1 MASPPARADD
11 SVVGDFLRF
20 AAIVPERDGAA
31 EDFFALVG
39 PDFLEGKFIA
49 GMETTHAFG
58 VAGGGGA
65 LGSGSFGERA
75 GGGYARGRNGSEWE
89 VGDMGYFG

>member
-1 MASPPARADD
+1 MSPNER
-11 SVVGDFLRF
+11 VLGDFLGVT
-20 AAIVPERDGAA
+20 AIAQQREGQP
-31 EDFFALVG
+31 EDFFPLVG

>member
-1 MASPPARADD
+1 MASPSVPADEG
-11 SVVGDFLRF
+11 VLGDFLGVSS
-20 AAIVPERDGAA
+20 IVPERDGAA
-31 EDFFALVG
+31 EDFFPLVG

-75 GGGYARGRNGSEWE
+75 GGGYARVRNGSEWE